1 MKRLDLFLIITI
13 MSINCK
19 AQSNDSITVNLRQI
33 EFVDHYLIDVLARM
47 AKESPECF
55 TDDFCYVLIFFQ
67 KGCDMGV
74 NDLGNLLIAVDRF
87 DGNQEI
93 INSLTYYTVINNLT
107 YFLSDKTPKG
117 MTRLLSETKTFRF
130 DPSEL
135 MHDDDFSFV
144 VYSHSPGFYYI
155 LTKSCDWLTR
165 ALEPQYPWSKPNN
178 AIRMQKSVVPTHP

>member
-1 MKRLDLFLIITI
+1 
-13 MSINCK
+13 
-19 AQSNDSITVNLRQI
+19 
-33 EFVDHYLIDVLARM
+33 
-47 AKESPECF
+47 
-55 TDDFCYVLIFFQ
+55 
-67 KGCDMGV
+67 MGV

-130 DPSEL
+130 APSDL
-135 MHDDDFSFV
+135 IHKGDFTFV
-144 VYSHSPGFYYI
+144 AYSISPGFYHI

-165 ALEPQYPWSKPNN
+165 ALEPQYPWGKPNN
-178 AIRMQKSVVPTHP
+178 AIHMQKPVVPTLP